1 MARVFVGLKILA
13 FVAAIASASAAH
25 AVDFTNDG
33 AAVGSRTTDT
43 SEEPRLRM
51 TGMID
56 PGDGDRLSDIL
67 AKMAASAPAK
77 PGKPGEPWGTIELSS
92 MGGNL
97 ADGFQ
102 IGTLLRKYGVI
113 AVVRQRDICMSSCA
127 LALLG
132 GNARHA
138 EVSKRQECNLEIGG
152 KVAFHNFFLNRNG
165 LADSTLKDPVESRL
179 QGFTDARGGAAMLIK
194 YAGEMGLPPNFVA
207 SMMGRPVDDFQYIET
222 VGQFL
227 SFHICPLGI
236 ERPKIALDLQ
246 AVNVCNNSIGGSRPA
261 AQFEATLIRPPQEK
275 LYLLQR
281 LQESMQASKSKGRL
295 LSQLTGSGA
304 TRSKEE
310 IDRLYDDLRS
320 AGVAL
325 PEIVGTTFEIGS
337 KVSGG
342 YEISCYVSLSPDDP
356 DKYDV
361 VVQTARG
368 FTEPP
373 RLPPE
378 NSRRLF
384 LFDRNDVINPR
395 PR

>member
-1 MARVFVGLKILA
+1 
-13 FVAAIASASAAH
+13 
-25 AVDFTNDG
+25 
-33 AAVGSRTTDT
+33 
-43 SEEPRLRM
+43 M
-51 TGMID
+51 TGMIE
-56 PGDGDRLSDIL
+56 PGDGNRLSDIL
-67 AKMAASAPAK
+67 ARLKAAA

-113 AVVRQRDICMSSCA
+113 AVVRRSDLCMSSCA

-132 GNARHA
+132 GNAHHVEA
-138 EVSKRQECNLEIGG
+138 AKRQECNLEIGG
-152 KVAFHNFFLNRNG
+152 KVAFHNFFLNRSG
-165 LADSTLKDPVESRL
+165 LTGSTSKDPVESRL
-179 QGFTDARGGAAMLIK
+179 QGFADARGGASMLIK
-194 YAGEMGLPPNFVA
+194 YAGDMGLPPNFV
-207 SMMGRPVDDFQYIET
+207 STLMGRPVDEFQYIET

-227 SFHICPLGI
+227 SFRVCPIGI
-236 ERPKIALDLQ
+236 ERPKITIDAQ
-246 AVNVCNNSIGGSRPA
+246 AINICNNSIGASRPA
-261 AQFEATLIRPPQEK
+261 GEFAATLIRPPREK

-281 LQESMQASKSKGRL
+281 LQEGMQASKFKGRL
-295 LSQLTGSGA
+295 LSQLTGDTV
-304 TRSKEE
+304 TRSQSE

-325 PEIVGTTFEIGS
+325 PEIVGPTFEIGS

-361 VVQTARG
+361 VVQNARG
-368 FTEPP
+368 FSEPP

-384 LFDRNDVINPR
+384 LFDRNEVINPR
-395 PR
+395 PN

>member
-1 MARVFVGLKILA
+1 VARVFVGLKILA

>member
-1 MARVFVGLKILA
+1 MARIRAGSKLLA
-13 FVAAIASASAAH
+13 FFLALVLASIAQAATFTTDDAASGARPAG
-25 AVDFTNDG
+25 T
-33 AAVGSRTTDT
+33 AAV
-43 SEEPRLRM
+43 PRLRM

-56 PGDGDRLSDIL
+56 PGDGDRLSDMLVGL
-67 AKMAASAPAK
+67 AAAM

-127 LALLG
+127 LALLR

-138 EVSKRQECNLEIGG
+138 EAGRRQECNLEIGA

-165 LADSTLKDPVESRL
+165 LADSTSKDPVESRL

-207 SMMGRPVDDFQYIET
+207 SLMGRPVDAFQYIET

-227 SFHICPLGI
+227 SFRVCPIAI
-236 ERPKIALDLQ
+236 ERPKSEIAVQ
-246 AVNVCNNSIGGSRPA
+246 AVNVCNNSIGNSRPA
-261 AQFEATLIRPPQEK
+261 AQFETTLIKPPQEK

-281 LQESMQASKSKGRL
+281 LLENMPASKSKERL
-295 LSQLTGSGA
+295 SSQLAAGSRG
-304 TRSKEE
+304 KDE
-310 IDRLYDDLRS
+310 IDRLYDDLRA

-325 PEIVGTTFEIGS
+325 PEIMGPTFEIGS
-337 KVSGG
+337 KSSGG
-342 YEISCYVSLSPDDP
+342 YEISCYVSLSPEDA

-361 VVQTARG
+361 VVQNLRG
-368 FTEPP
+368 FAEPP

-378 NSRRLF
+378 NARRLF
-384 LFDRNDVINPR
+384 LFDRNDVVNPR